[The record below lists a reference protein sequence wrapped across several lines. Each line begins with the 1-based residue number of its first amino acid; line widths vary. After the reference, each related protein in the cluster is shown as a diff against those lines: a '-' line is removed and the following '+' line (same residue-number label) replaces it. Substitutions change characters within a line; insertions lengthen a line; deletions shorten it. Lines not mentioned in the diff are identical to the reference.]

1 MVEESDNSDSWG
13 SMLINAILVKSGLIS
28 GEKSKIHNVN
38 QEHQLIGSKKPK
50 TVKDASNDLADRE
63 VVDNL
68 NSCDSPHIDWA
79 LRTIGQDALN
89 KIILFSNYETNEDFK
104 PTKMLGI

>member
-1 MVEESDNSDSWG
+1 M
-13 SMLINAILVKSGLIS
+13 I
-28 GEKSKIHNVN
+28 N

-68 NSCDSPHIDWA
+68 NSCDPPHID
-79 LRTIGQDALN
+79 
-89 KIILFSNYETNEDFK
+89 
-104 PTKMLGI
+104 